1 METPGRKNRA
11 RIWTR
16 NLVTVKLQCCPPHPP
31 ERRRRK
37 HSSRC
42 LSVFY
47 SFSRWER
54 CSLSEIRCDDLVSA
68 LESNPSDLEHL
79 DLSRKKLQDS
89 DVKQLCVLLGGPDC
103 RLETLRLE
111 RCDMSGISCS
121 SLVSVLKSNPSHL
134 KHLKH
139 LDLSYNN
146 LQDSGVK
153 HLCVFL
159 ESPDCRLETLR
170 LKKCSR
176 MSKISC
182 SSLVSALKSNPSHL
196 KHLDLSFN
204 NLQDSGVKHLCGFL
218 ESPDCRLET
227 LGLHSCRLS
236 EISCS
241 SLVSA
246 LKSNPS
252 HLKHLDLSFNDL
264 QDSGVKH
271 LCGFLE
277 SPDCR
282 LETLS
287 LHSCGLSEISCSSL
301 VSALKSNPS
310 HLKHLDLR
318 YNDLQAADVQ
328 QLSDLV
334 QSPDYQLQ
342 TLRIKRS

>member
-89 DVKQLCVLLGGPDC
+89 DVKQLCVLLGG
-103 RLETLRLE
+103 
-111 RCDMSGISCS
+111 
-121 SLVSVLKSNPSHL
+121 
-134 KHLKH
+134 
-139 LDLSYNN
+139 
-146 LQDSGVK
+146 
-153 HLCVFL
+153 
-159 ESPDCRLETLR
+159 PDCRLETLR